1 MNKISF
7 FNSITKLHCR
17 SVLAQV
23 ASLASI
29 CAVSVQPVCTS
40 RSDNL
45 EVLEKCVHG
54 KVLVYGKGSRLGE
67 SQDFDFF
74 WFSLCLSFS
83 SGRTFF

>member
-1 MNKISF
+1 MNKISI

-67 SQDFDFF
+67 SLGK
-74 WFSLCLSFS
+74 SLGKPGEGVQTPRC
-83 SGRTFF
+83 